1 MAITDFDQQ
10 QADLRERRK
19 RAREGQQFNAIPG
32 QMVSGHYVAPHF
44 TQVLAQGLRG
54 YNAIQD
60 EQKADQELK
69 DLTGKRTQAMTDA
82 LRGFTTN
89 MTPVPEQRTPMQ
101 ADAFDEADRA
111 SLGANQNLTAVTP
124 ERKADPM
131 AAFASLANSPD
142 SAMRSA
148 ATTGMINMQAEQ
160 AKLAQAQAQQAK
172 QMQLLQS
179 AQTPQAALQAGV
191 PYEMVKNYY
200 ESKNLG
206 RDQVDFKDVGGQ
218 LVPVTKYGDSPQ
230 GVQPLTKTG
239 NPFSDLV
246 VRDAAGNIVPN
257 APLAGVKT
265 GIAKASATTV
275 DARNFNTQE
284 SEQSKSYGKTLGE
297 IRGKIT
303 QAGFDAP
310 KQLAKLDRMETLL
323 QGIDGG
329 AAAPTLAQIA
339 STANSFGIK
348 LDENLGPKEAAIALA
363 VNMAS
368 GLREPGTG
376 PMTDKDFDNFL
387 KQVPDL
393 SKSAEGRK
401 AIMTTL
407 RAATQRD
414 LQAAQFARDYAK
426 QNKGVID
433 DNFFDAMAGFYAER
447 PVVNIPMPATN
458 ARGSQFRVVR

>member
-1 MAITDFDQQ
+1 
-10 QADLRERRK
+10 
-19 RAREGQQFNAIPG
+19 
-32 QMVSGHYVAPHF
+32 
-44 TQVLAQGLRG
+44 
-54 YNAIQD
+54 
-60 EQKADQELK
+60 
-69 DLTGKRTQAMTDA
+69 
-82 LRGFTTN
+82 
-89 MTPVPEQRTPMQ
+89 MQ

-111 SLGANQNLTAVTP
+111 SLGGNQNLTAVTP

-131 AAFASLANSPD
+131 AAYQSLMNAPD
-142 SAMRSA
+142 AAMR
-148 ATTGMINMQAEQ
+148 TQGMTGMMNMQAEQ

-172 QMQLLQS
+172 QMQVLQS

-206 RDQVDFKDVGGQ
+206 RDKVQYKDVGGK
-218 LVPVTKYGDSPQ
+218 LVPVTEYGD
-230 GVQPLTKTG
+230 QPTNVASLDKTG

-257 APLAGVKT
+257 APLASVKT
-265 GIAKASATTV
+265 GIAKAGATNV

-376 PMTDKDFDNFL
+376 PMTDKEFDNFL

-433 DNFFDAMAGFYAER
+433 DNFFDAMAGFYAQN

>member
-1 MAITDFDQQ
+1 MSS
-10 QADLRERRK
+10 
-19 RAREGQQFNAIPG
+19 QFPQFQKMGMEN
-32 QMVSGHYVAPHF
+32 MV
-44 TQVLAQGLRG
+44 TM
-54 YNAIQD
+54 
-60 EQKADQELK
+60 QKK
-69 DLTGKRTQAMTDA
+69 
-82 LRGFTTN
+82 
-89 MTPVPEQRTPMQ
+89 
-101 ADAFDEADRA
+101 
-111 SLGANQNLTAVTP
+111 
-124 ERKADPM
+124 
-131 AAFASLANSPD
+131 
-142 SAMRSA
+142 
-148 ATTGMINMQAEQ
+148 QAEQ
-160 AKLAQAQAQQAK
+160 AQAQAERQRMTDLWK
-172 QMQLLQS
+172 QSGGDANLF
-179 AQTPQAALQAGV
+179 V
-191 PYEMVKNYY
+191 EMGGDIDMA
-200 ESKNLG
+200 KNLAELPTIG
-206 RDQVDFKDVGGQ
+206 KPKVNMATDMLIPDPANPGGWIPNQALVDAK
-218 LVPVTKYGDSPQ
+218 K
-230 GVQPLTKTG
+230 
-239 NPFSDLV
+239 
-246 VRDAAGNIVPN
+246 
-257 APLAGVKT
+257 
-265 GIAKASATTV
+265 GIARAGAVNV

-401 AIMTTL
+401 AIMTTM
-407 RAATQRD
+407 RASVQRD
-414 LQAAQFARDYAK
+414 LEAAKFARDYAK
-426 QNKGVID
+426 QNNGVID
-433 DNFFDAMAGFYAER
+433 DNFFDSMANFYAQN

>member
-1 MAITDFDQQ
+1 MENYQDSFAARQAEAQASLERAQKMQQ
-10 QADLRERRK
+10 YRQPQAPGMVGRVYVGTHPMQHLAELLRVHQGGKAEKEARSALGGISAERNK
-19 RAREGQQFNAIPG
+19 A
-32 QMVSGHYVAPHF
+32 VA
-44 TQVLAQGLRG
+44 
-54 YNAIQD
+54 
-60 EQKADQELK
+60 
-69 DLTGKRTQAMTDA
+69 DA
-82 LRGFTTN
+82 LRGFSTN
-89 MTPVPEQRTPMQ
+89 MAGAPEQRTPMQ

-111 SLGANQNLTAVTP
+111 SLGGNQNLTAVTP
-124 ERKADPM
+124 ERKPDAM
-131 AAFASLANSPD
+131 AAYQSLMNAPD
-142 SAMRSA
+142 AAMRTA
-148 ATTGMINMQAEQ
+148 GMTGFTQFQQKQAEQ
-160 AKLAQAQAQQAK
+160 AQAQADRQRMTDLWKQSGGDPIKFAEMTGDPDLAKKYAELPTIGKPKVNMATDMLIPDPANPGGWIPNQA
-172 QMQLLQS
+172 L
-179 AQTPQAALQAGV
+179 
-191 PYEMVKNYY
+191 
-200 ESKNLG
+200 
-206 RDQVDFKDVGGQ
+206 VDAK
-218 LVPVTKYGDSPQ
+218 K
-230 GVQPLTKTG
+230 
-239 NPFSDLV
+239 
-246 VRDAAGNIVPN
+246 
-257 APLAGVKT
+257 
-265 GIAKASATTV
+265 GIARAGAVNV

-284 SEQSKSYGKTLGE
+284 SEQSKSYGKTLGD

-348 LDENLGPKEAAIALA
+348 LDKNLGPKEAAIALA

-407 RAATQRD
+407 RAATERD
-414 LQAAQFARDYAK
+414 LQAAKFARDYAK

-433 DNFFDAMAGFYAER
+433 DNFFDAMAEFYAKT
-447 PVVNIPMPATN
+447 PVVNIPMPETN
-458 ARGSQFRVVR
+458 SRGSQFRVVR